1 MVSEA
6 KPSPFQ
12 SYAMLVAILLTCF
25 GAWGLGGV
33 LTRPNLDW
41 YATLN
46 KPGFTPPNEVFPI
59 VWTILYAMM
68 AVSAW
73 LVWRA
78 SGKEEDRR
86 PALTW
91 FFWQLA
97 IGIVWSYAFFW
108 LHSPGL
114 GLAVILALLV
124 AIVLTIVFFDRLSRL
139 AALLLL
145 PYLLWV
151 AFATSLNFAI
161 LSLNR

>member
-1 MVSEA
+1 MAATER
-6 KPSPFQ
+6 SPTQF
-12 SYAMLVAILLTCF
+12 YAMPVIIVLTCF
-25 GAWGLGGV
+25 AAWVLGGV

-46 KPGFTPPNEVFPI
+46 KPGFTPPNEVFPV

-73 LVWRA
+73 LLWRA
-78 SGKEEDRR
+78 PGKEEDRR

-97 IGIVWSYAFFW
+97 IGVIWSYAFFW

-124 AIVLTIVFFDRLSRL
+124 AITLTIVLFDRLSRP

-145 PYLLWV
+145 PLLLWV
-151 AFATSLNFAI
+151 AFAAGLNFAI
-161 LSLNR
+161 LFLNR

>member
-1 MVSEA
+1 MTTET
-6 KPSPFQ
+6 KPSPTQ
-12 SYAMLVAILLTCF
+12 STAILVLAVLACAAT
-25 GAWGLGGV
+25 WVIGGV

-46 KPGFTPPNEVFPI
+46 KPGFTPPNEVFPV
-59 VWTILYAMM
+59 VWTVLYAMI

-78 SGKEEDRR
+78 PGKEEDRR
-86 PALTW
+86 PAFTW

-108 LHSPGL
+108 LRSPGL
-114 GLAVILALLV
+114 GLVVILALLV
-124 AIVLTIVFFDRLSRL
+124 AIVITIVFFDRLSRL

-161 LSLNR
+161 WFLNR

>member
-1 MVSEA
+1 M
-6 KPSPFQ
+6 Q
-12 SYAMLVAILLTCF
+12 TYAMPAIIVLTCF
-25 GAWGLGGV
+25 AAWVLGGV

-46 KPGFTPPNEVFPI
+46 KPGFTPANQVFPV
-59 VWTILYAMM
+59 VWAILYAMM
-68 AVSAW
+68 AVSAG

-78 SGKEEDRR
+78 PGKNEDRR

-97 IGIVWSYAFFW
+97 IGVIWSYAFFW

-114 GLAVILALLV
+114 GLIVILALLV
-124 AIVLTIVFFDRLSRL
+124 AITIAIVLFDRLSRP

-145 PYLLWV
+145 PLLLWV

-161 LSLNR
+161 WFLNR

>member
-1 MVSEA
+1 MA
-6 KPSPFQ
+6 ADTKQSPFQ
-12 SYAMLVAILLTCF
+12 SNAMLVAIVLACLA
-25 GAWGLGGV
+25 AWMLGGV

-46 KPGFTPPNEVFPI
+46 KPGFTPPNEVFPV

-78 SGKEEDRR
+78 PGKQEDRR
-86 PALTW
+86 AGLTW

-97 IGIVWSYAFFW
+97 IGVIWSYAFFW

-114 GLAVILALLV
+114 ALIVILALLV
-124 AIVLTIVFFDRLSRL
+124 AIVITIVFFDRLSRP

-145 PYLLWV
+145 PYVLWV

-161 LSLNR
+161 WFLNR